1 MPKQQG
7 KSSLGSRFKANAP
20 KEIDYGR
27 QYIDLPG
34 DIRNGVAELVEAKI
48 GQYQSGQNEGKDFL
62 YLAGVVISPKT
73 AVEVKKIWKGG
84 KAEVVSTEV
93 LTIKGQRTSIM
104 IPLCE
109 TSNKDG
115 SKTTDEAT
123 NFQTASNELMKL
135 AGAECLEGVDDDDA
149 LNNLLNELKN
159 MDPPIRF
166 KFSTRSKEPT
176 AVYPES
182 GVWPHSWHGTENLP
196 EVEDEGD
203 DIQDDNEPADEPAEE
218 ETPKKGPPT
227 KAATPAKAS
236 PKKAEPEPE
245 AEVPF
250 GDDLDDLVADA
261 NGTDKKKKV
270 VATNRLKELAMA
282 AGNAEDDVDNAEN
295 WEAVAEMCRGDAA
308 GGDEGASDEPAV
320 DYVAIGKKADKN
332 DKAAVK
338 ELVAAAKAAGLN
350 DDDYESWTLLGEALA
365 AEGGGE
371 AEAEAEF
378 EPQEDV
384 VYLWK
389 GPNDK
394 KAKEY
399 EVASINAK
407 KKTVTLKD
415 SDTMKIVNDPKTK
428 TPLNVAWDELSE

>member
-7 KSSLGSRFKANAP
+7 RLSLGSRFKANAP
-20 KEIDYGR
+20 AEIDYGR

-93 LTIKGQRTSIM
+93 LTVKGQRTSVM

-123 NFQTASNELMKL
+123 NFQTAANELMKL

-149 LNNLLNELKN
+149 LNNLLTELKN
-159 MDPPIRF
+159 MNPPIRF

-176 AVYPES
+176 AAHPES
-182 GVWPHSWHGTENLP
+182 GVWPHNWHGTENLP
-196 EVEDEGD
+196 KVEDAGD
-203 DIQDDNEPADEPAEE
+203 DIQDDNELAEEPAAE
-218 ETPKKGPPT
+218 ETSPKKGPP
-227 KAATPAKAS
+227 AKAG
-236 PKKAEPEPE
+236 PKTKPEPEP
-245 AEVPF
+245 EVPF

-282 AGNAEDDVDNAEN
+282 AGQAEDDVDNAEN

-308 GGDEGASDEPAV
+308 TEGDGEPAV
-320 DYVAIGKKADKN
+320 DYVALGKKADKN
-332 DKAAVK
+332 DKAALK
-338 ELVAAAKAAGLN
+338 ELKAAAEAAGIDHDNL
-350 DDDYESWTLLGEALA
+350 ESWELVGEALM
-365 AEGGGE
+365 AEGGE
-371 AEAEAEF
+371 AEAEEFVPIAEG
-378 EPQEDV
+378 
-384 VYLWK
+384 VYHWK
-389 GPNDK
+389 GPTDK
-394 KAKEY
+394 KPREY
-399 EVASINAK
+399 EVVAVNVK
-407 KKTVTLKD
+407 KQTVTLKD
-415 SDTMKIVNDPKTK
+415 SDTKKNVKDPKTK
-428 TPLNVAWDELSE
+428 QDLNVDWSELSE

>member
-7 KSSLGSRFKANAP
+7 RLSLGSRFKANAP
-20 KEIDYGR
+20 AEIDYGR

-93 LTIKGQRTSIM
+93 LTVKGQRTSVM

-123 NFQTASNELMKL
+123 NFQTAANELMKL

-149 LNNLLNELKN
+149 LNNLLTELRN

-176 AVYPES
+176 AAYPES

-203 DIQDDNEPADEPAEE
+203 VQDDNEPADEPAEE
-218 ETPKKGPPT
+218 ETPKKGPPA

-236 PKKAEPEPE
+236 PKKAEPE

-250 GDDLDDLVADA
+250 GDDIDDLVADA

-282 AGNAEDDVDNAEN
+282 AGQAEDDVDNAEN
-295 WEAVAEMCRGDAA
+295 WEAVAEMCRGGAVE
-308 GGDEGASDEPAV
+308 GGDEPAEDAV
-320 DYVAIGKKADKN
+320 DYVALGKKADKN
-332 DKAAVK
+332 DKAALK
-338 ELVAAAKAAGLN
+338 ELKAAAEAAGIDHDNL
-350 DDDYESWTLLGEALA
+350 ESWELVGEALM
-365 AEGGGE
+365 AEGGE
-371 AEAEAEF
+371 AEAEEFVPIAEG
-378 EPQEDV
+378 
-384 VYLWK
+384 VYHWK
-389 GPNDK
+389 GPIDK
-394 KAKEY
+394 KPREY
-399 EVASINAK
+399 EVVAVNVK
-407 KKTVTLKD
+407 KQTVTLKD
-415 SDTMKIVNDPKTK
+415 SDTKKNVKDPKTK
-428 TPLNVAWDELSE
+428 QDLNVDWSELSE